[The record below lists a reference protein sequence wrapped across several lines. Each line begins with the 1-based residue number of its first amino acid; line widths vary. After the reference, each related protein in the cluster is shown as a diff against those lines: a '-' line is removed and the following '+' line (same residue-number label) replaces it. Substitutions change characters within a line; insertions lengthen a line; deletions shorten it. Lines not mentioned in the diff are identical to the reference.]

1 MKIHFPLIFLLVTQ
15 ICMSQK
21 SAAPSLSLQKL
32 DENSSQLS
40 QDSLL
45 KIKKI
50 KRELA
55 TIKLLKL
62 QDSLLKALAIENKI
76 EAERIKN
83 ALPRTEYYKNGQN
96 GIELI
101 AKQNDNTIIVSTYD
115 SRPSLKEAIAKAAFD
130 LYNRKI
136 VLKDKILTIKTPEA
150 LVTGNCKIRI
160 IEKCTNISFYFQKI
174 VWNSGLTEIHEGEAF
189 IALPSSEPFVEPS
202 KLIVKKI

>member
-1 MKIHFPLIFLLVTQ
+1 MKLHFPLIFLLFAQ
-15 ICMSQK
+15 ICISQK
-21 SAAPSLSLQKL
+21 AAAPLISVQKS
-32 DENSSQLS
+32 DENSSKIS

-62 QDSLLKALAIENKI
+62 QDSLLRALAVENKI

-101 AKQNDNTIIVSTYD
+101 AKQHDNTIIVSTYD

-130 LYNRKI
+130 LYNSKVVLRDKI
-136 VLKDKILTIKTPEA
+136 VTIKTPVA
-150 LVTGNCKIRI
+150 VVTGNCKIRI
-160 IEKCTNISFYFQKI
+160 TEKCTNISFYFQKI

-189 IALPSSEPFVEPS
+189 IALPSSEPFIEPS
-202 KLIVKKI
+202 KLSVKKI